1 MKEHVVYD
9 EESPDEMVDFKNVL
23 RESEK
28 NAEALDKVSAVIGEG
43 NYVHFLRGL
52 VALGEYNVSRTMV
65 QQAANILIKEVESR
79 KSIRKT
85 EW

>member
-9 EESPDEMVDFKNVL
+9 EDSPDEMVMEQTVL
-23 RESEK
+23 RESLA
-28 NAEALDKVSAVIGEG
+28 NANALDKVSAVIGEG
-43 NYVHFLRGL
+43 DYVHFLRGL
-52 VALGEYNVSRTMV
+52 VALGEYNVTRTMV
-65 QQAANILIKEVESR
+65 QQAANILIIEVENR